1 MVVNENDKI
10 EIFHLGYLHSYTLYD
25 VYCIKDLYN
34 QDLYCL
40 RVRFPLT
47 LLFSVTGVRIQI
59 KLVL

>member
-10 EIFHLGYLHSYTLYD
+10 EIFHLGYLHSYKLYD
-25 VYCIKDLYN
+25 VYCIKDLYI

-59 KLVL
+59 